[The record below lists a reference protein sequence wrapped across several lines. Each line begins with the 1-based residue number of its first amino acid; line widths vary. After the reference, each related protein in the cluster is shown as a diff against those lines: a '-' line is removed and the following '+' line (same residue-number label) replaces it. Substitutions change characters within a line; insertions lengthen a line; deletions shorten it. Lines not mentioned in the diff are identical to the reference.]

1 MATQNE
7 TIDDS
12 KGVSADPIHFA
23 LSVCNS
29 IDISKCTGSEECDI
43 YVCKID
49 ACLDTLEKVSPQSVE
64 LSNAIHL
71 LDRSLNRILHRKIS
85 ILTTLLSNQIIANAY
100 TNSHANNIFSD
111 GGSDSESS
119 STSNA
124 FHKKSKKNRRSPQK
138 DENASKKIKQSFEY
152 QINTSNRFAN
162 LENEHDDPP
171 RVEDTPMNSDNEIN
185 RSTQQDSSEKNSGKL
200 ENPNLKNF
208 QQSQTPQNEKEC
220 SIKEK
225 IPYVPPIV
233 IDNPKNV
240 PQLLQTLSALTEEIV
255 TGRMISSDK
264 LKIFPPTSEAHRKIQ
279 RQITKDGLKSHTFE
293 LNDEKKIKIVIRGLD
308 PDHDV
313 SVIMQELARQ
323 GFTPELCHPLRHRQ
337 SNKNMPLFLVVLPK
351 IPKSKEIYY
360 LEYIGQMRVS
370 VESLRKKQTPGQC
383 YKCQDYFHHSSRCT
397 RDPRCMKCAGNHWSR
412 DCPKPKE
419 TPATCLHCKGNHTAN
434 YSGCPR
440 NPLNRKSFPTAPAN
454 AWSDPT
460 ALAKVKETPKSD
472 SNLKPVTQFLPR
484 SVELSHKMPSSQE
497 EFFKQMSTM
506 MTSMIWNAGGI
517 KPKFNQFK
525 YFAQEWKPDVIA
537 IQESHLNPGDKL
549 KLVNYTT
556 YRTDRLTHRGGGT
569 ALFIRNSI
577 DHYPTPIASD
587 SFENTTIAI
596 VLPNSQQI
604 TVSSIYR
611 PPHGIISTDELN
623 RIFNSN
629 NKCIAVGDFNAKHS
643 AWSLGRRNQN
653 GNIINDYICNNN
665 LILLAPP
672 EPTHF
677 PHNGNN
683 PSTLDFGVL
692 KNFSSGDATSLNELC
707 SDHNPVSFEIDINAN
722 IPAITKTLK
731 TTNWMKFYDIT
742 KEAIPGNPS
751 INSTKDIDEVI
762 NKITAVILTA
772 INQSSK
778 AKIINGPHRKLPPR
792 ITNKIT
798 LRNQIKKRWQ
808 ITYDPRFKRKST
820 QLTNEIK
827 ADINQYDQDSWTEWL
842 LSLNQEDLSIYNA
855 TRKYSRKFHK
865 IPPILDT
872 DGLKYTPLG
881 KANAFKYLLE
891 NSFQTN
897 PEPYDNRHISEVN
910 RAVQHFLNSMRNDNN
925 IKLTSPLEIQAII
938 KKINPKKATGPDGIP
953 NKALKMIPPN
963 LLTCITKVFNKCLLH
978 HYFPPS
984 WKIAHVLMFPK
995 PGQNHKLPGN
1005 YRPISL
1011 LSNLGKIYEKVILAR
1026 LKEHCSDLQ
1035 IIPDEQYG
1043 FRPNHGCVHQLLR
1056 VTNLI
1061 THGFNNKLYTGG
1073 VFLDVRKAFDRMWHN
1088 GLIYKLIAN
1097 KLPHYLIDIII
1108 LFLLNRTF
1116 KVKLNSTLSE
1126 TGHIK
1131 AGTPQ
1136 GSILSPLL
1144 YTVYTADF
1152 PVNNHITNCFFADD
1166 TAILAQGSTTK
1177 FVIRTLQRGLIEIE
1191 KWCTLWRVAINT
1203 DKTRSVMFRK
1213 GHPRNNL

>member
-1 MATQNE
+1 MRL
-7 TIDDS
+7 IDPPS
-12 KGVSADPIHFA
+12 
-23 LSVCNS
+23 
-29 IDISKCTGSEECDI
+29 
-43 YVCKID
+43 
-49 ACLDTLEKVSPQSVE
+49 
-64 LSNAIHL
+64 
-71 LDRSLNRILHRKIS
+71 RILLK
-85 ILTTLLSNQIIANAY
+85 
-100 TNSHANNIFSD
+100 
-111 GGSDSESS
+111 
-119 STSNA
+119 
-124 FHKKSKKNRRSPQK
+124 
-138 DENASKKIKQSFEY
+138 
-152 QINTSNRFAN
+152 
-162 LENEHDDPP
+162 
-171 RVEDTPMNSDNEIN
+171 
-185 RSTQQDSSEKNSGKL
+185 KNSGKL

-208 QQSQTPQNEKEC
+208 QQSQIPQNQKEC

-323 GFTPELCHPLRHRQ
+323 SFTPELCHPLRHRE
-337 SNKNMPLFLVVLPK
+337 SNENMPLFLVVLPK
-351 IPKSKEIYY
+351 IPKSKEILSWIY
-360 LEYIGQMRVS
+360 
-370 VESLRKKQTPGQC
+370 
-383 YKCQDYFHHSSRCT
+383 
-397 RDPRCMKCAGNHWSR
+397 WSN
-412 DCPKPKE
+412 E
-419 TPATCLHCKGNHTAN
+419 TNWLTSTKAKSANTFNSQRHNCLTVVN
-434 YSGCPR
+434 
-440 NPLNRKSFPTAPAN
+440 
-454 AWSDPT
+454 
-460 ALAKVKETPKSD
+460 
-472 SNLKPVTQFLPR
+472 
-484 SVELSHKMPSSQE
+484 
-497 EFFKQMSTM
+497 
-506 MTSMIWNAGGI
+506 WNAGGI

-537 IQESHLNPGDKL
+537 IQETHLNPGDKL

-556 YRTDRLTHRGGGT
+556 YRTDRLTHRGART

-596 VLPNSQQI
+596 ILPNSQQI

-653 GNIINDYICNNN
+653 ENIINDYICNNN

-672 EPTHF
+672 EQTHF

-731 TTNWMKFYDIT
+731 TTNWKKFYDIT
-742 KEAIPGNPS
+742 KEAILGNPS

-827 ADINQYDQDSWTEWL
+827 ADIN
-842 LSLNQEDLSIYNA
+842 
-855 TRKYSRKFHK
+855 
-865 IPPILDT
+865 
-872 DGLKYTPLG
+872 
-881 KANAFKYLLE
+881 
-891 NSFQTN
+891 
-897 PEPYDNRHISEVN
+897 
-910 RAVQHFLNSMRNDNN
+910 
-925 IKLTSPLEIQAII
+925 
-938 KKINPKKATGPDGIP
+938 
-953 NKALKMIPPN
+953 
-963 LLTCITKVFNKCLLH
+963 
-978 HYFPPS
+978 
-984 WKIAHVLMFPK
+984 
-995 PGQNHKLPGN
+995 
-1005 YRPISL
+1005 
-1011 LSNLGKIYEKVILAR
+1011 
-1026 LKEHCSDLQ
+1026 
-1035 IIPDEQYG
+1035 
-1043 FRPNHGCVHQLLR
+1043 
-1056 VTNLI
+1056 
-1061 THGFNNKLYTGG
+1061 
-1073 VFLDVRKAFDRMWHN
+1073 
-1088 GLIYKLIAN
+1088 
-1097 KLPHYLIDIII
+1097 
-1108 LFLLNRTF
+1108 
-1116 KVKLNSTLSE
+1116 
-1126 TGHIK
+1126 
-1131 AGTPQ
+1131 
-1136 GSILSPLL
+1136 
-1144 YTVYTADF
+1144 
-1152 PVNNHITNCFFADD
+1152 
-1166 TAILAQGSTTK
+1166 
-1177 FVIRTLQRGLIEIE
+1177 
-1191 KWCTLWRVAINT
+1191 
-1203 DKTRSVMFRK
+1203 
-1213 GHPRNNL
+1213 